1 MYVSV
6 CVYDGGSAGVST
18 DHCSVYMY
26 IIATVIIF
34 FQSVLLGQSYSL
46 RFFFF
51 FGFFQDYR
59 CPCARFPAILDSSK
73 DVFFL
78 RGHVLGLS
86 IICSESSDN
95 GGCWF
100 G

>member
-1 MYVSV
+1 M

-18 DHCSVYMY
+18 DQCSVYMY

-34 FQSVLLGQSYSL
+34 FQSVLLAQSYSL
-46 RFFFF
+46 RLLF
-51 FGFFQDYR
+51 FGHFLDYE
-59 CPCARFPAILDSSK
+59 CPYARFLAIHDSSK
-73 DVFFL
+73 DVFIHYWL
-78 RGHVLGLS
+78 GHVLGLS
-86 IICSESSDN
+86 IVCSESSDN